1 MQRPLLGSFIAHF
14 AHLTLRSSV
23 AAALLIPSIAGAQT
37 TLQIGCGTATSPSLP
52 ISSCWNFTYS
62 QQIYTQAQIA
72 QAGGIS
78 MLRFLYQSGP
88 NTNSR
93 NWTVYVGHTTKTSF
107 TSVTDWEPVTNLTQV
122 FSGNVTYPA
131 AGNWLEVP
139 FSQPFQYNNVDN
151 LIIAVDENS
160 SGLNCTIQ
168 WGSFTSG
175 DNTGM
180 FVRFDGTNP
189 NPSNP
194 GTANGRVADIPQ
206 VQLEICSFAL
216 SVTPAAPS
224 ICPGTG
230 GVLLTADEGSGHV
243 WSPATG
249 LSATTGASVTA
260 DPTTTTTYTVQ
271 GADGACSGSATVVVT
286 VGSLPPVPNVTR
298 NVDTLFA
305 SGPGPFQWA
314 LAGVDIPGAT
324 NDFLVVTVNG
334 SYSVRVT
341 NAAGCSSTASFIMTA
356 ASIEELS
363 ATGIR
368 VFPNPAA
375 DVLTVQ
381 LDGMPDRQGRIV
393 LLDAAGRTVLQEGL
407 VSTSGTINVGQVPHG
422 YYVLQVFHHGQRTT
436 VPVLVG
442 Q

>member
-1 MQRPLLGSFIAHF
+1 MATAASLL
-14 AHLTLRSSV
+14 
-23 AAALLIPSIAGAQT
+23 LLPFVGVEAQT
-37 TLQIGCGTATSPSLP
+37 TLQIGSGTATSPALP

-107 TSVTDWEPVTNLTQV
+107 TSTTDWEPLSNLTQV
-122 FSGNVTYPA
+122 FAGNVTYPA

-139 FSQPFQYNNVDN
+139 FDEPFQYNNVDN
-151 LIIAVDENS
+151 LVIAVDENS
-160 SGLNCTIQ
+160 SGLNCTIH

-175 DNTGM
+175 INTGIY
-180 FVRFDGTNP
+180 VRSDGTNP
-189 NPSNP
+189 NPASP

-216 SVTPAAPS
+216 TVTPASPT
-224 ICPGTG
+224 ICPGAG
-230 GVLLTADEGSGHV
+230 GVVLTANAGDGHA
-243 WSPATG
+243 WSPSTG
-249 LSATTGASVTA
+249 LSATTGSSVTA
-260 DPTTTTTYTVQ
+260 DPATTTTYTVQ
-271 GADGACSGSATVVVT
+271 GVDGACSGSTTVVVT
-286 VGSLPPVPNVTR
+286 VETLPPMPNITR

-324 NDFLVVTVNG
+324 GNFLVVSVNG

-341 NAAGCSSTASFIMTA
+341 NAAGCSVTANFIMTA
-356 ASIEELS
+356 V
-363 ATGIR
+363 GIGEQAALR
-368 VFPNPAA
+368 TKVFPNPASLA
-375 DVLTVQ
+375 FTIQ
-381 LDGMPDRQGRIV
+381 LDASETRNARYALI
-393 LLDAAGRTVLQEGL
+393 DAAGRTVLQGSL
-407 VSTSGTINVGQVPHG
+407 TSATSSVDVSSLSAGS
-422 YYVLQVFHHGQRTT
+422 YVLHVFHEGQRST
-436 VPVLVG
+436 VSVLLAR
-442 Q
+442 

>member
-1 MQRPLLGSFIAHF
+1 MSA
-14 AHLTLRSSV
+14 V
-23 AAALLIPSIAGAQT
+23 ALLLSPFSVEAQT
-37 TLQIGCGTATSPSLP
+37 TLQIGSGTATSPSLP

-62 QQIYTQAQIA
+62 QQIYTQEQIA

-107 TSVTDWEPVTNLTQV
+107 TTLTDWEPVGNLTQV
-122 FSGNVTYPA
+122 FSGDVNFPA

-139 FSQPFQYNNVDN
+139 LNEPFQYNNVDN

-160 SGLNCTIQ
+160 AGLNCTIQ

-175 DNTGM
+175 ANTGM
-180 FVRFDGTNP
+180 YVRYDGTNP
-189 NPSNP
+189 NPANP
-194 GTANGRVADIPQ
+194 GAASGRVADIPQ

-216 SVTPAAPS
+216 SVTPAAAS
-224 ICPGTG
+224 ICPGEG
-230 GVLLTADEGSGHV
+230 GVVLTADAGDAHV

-249 LSATTGASVTA
+249 LNTTMGASVSA
-260 DPTTTTTYTVQ
+260 DPDVTTTYSVQ
-271 GADGACSGSATVVVT
+271 GVDGACSGSATVVVT
-286 VGSLPPVPNVTR
+286 VEAPPPAPNVTR

-324 NDFLVVTVNG
+324 GNFLVVTVNG

-341 NAAGCSSTASFIMTA
+341 NAAGCSATANFIMTA
-356 ASIEELS
+356 V
-363 ATGIR
+363 GIDEGVALRAR
-368 VFPNPAA
+368 VFPNPTNNFFT
-375 DVLTVQ
+375 VELPGTVQ
-381 LDGMPDRQGRIV
+381 RDSHVVLRDG
-393 LLDAAGRTVLQEGL
+393 AGRKVYEQRLASRSELVEVTGL
-407 VSTSGTINVGQVPHG
+407 LSGV
-422 YYVLQVFHHGQRTT
+422 YVLQVFSAGQLT
-436 VPVLVG
+436 VLPVLVAH
-442 Q
+442 